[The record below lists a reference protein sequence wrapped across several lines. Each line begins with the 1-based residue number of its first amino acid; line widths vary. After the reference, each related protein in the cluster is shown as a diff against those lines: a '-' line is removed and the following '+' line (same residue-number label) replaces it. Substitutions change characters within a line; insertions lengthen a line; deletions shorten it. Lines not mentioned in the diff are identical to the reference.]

1 MNRKNRRELDS
12 LRNEITTKYKWQS
25 LRIESSNGEQVI
37 DYRRNRLNQIAKRM
51 GELHG

>member
-1 MNRKNRRELDS
+1 MNRKQELES
-12 LRNEITTKYKWQS
+12 LRNEVTTKYKWQS
-25 LRIESSNGEQVI
+25 LRNESSFGEQVI